1 MMKIR
6 SGFVSNS
13 SSSSF
18 VCNKY
23 WTDYNSYKATD
34 MDKVKEKLVKIF
46 ECMKILKLIIK
57 DAKFSDVFQEPKKA
71 TKADIKELN
80 EGWSANL
87 KYNNQMFLINSTGD
101 NTIPHEFF
109 ELIEYIFDAE
119 RIHLG

>member
-1 MMKIR
+1 MKLR

-23 WTDYNSYKATD
+23 STDYNHFKASA
-34 MDKVKEKLVKIF
+34 MIVVKEKLLKIF
-46 ECMKILKLIIK
+46 DCMKGLEIITQNT
-57 DAKFSDVFQEPKKA
+57 KFEDVFQEPRKA

-87 KYNNQMFLINSTGD
+87 KYNNEMYLINSTGD

-109 ELIEYIFDAE
+109 ELIEYLFDAD